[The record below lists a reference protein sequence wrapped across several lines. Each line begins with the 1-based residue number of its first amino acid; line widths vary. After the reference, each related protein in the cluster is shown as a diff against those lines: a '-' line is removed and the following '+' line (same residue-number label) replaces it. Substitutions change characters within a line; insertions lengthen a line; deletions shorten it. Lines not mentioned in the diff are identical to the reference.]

1 MLSYSNPTL
10 PHLRGSSAEATVS
23 INDND
28 HVPVTLGWEETAFT
42 AEEPTS
48 PGQTT
53 AVTLRAMAVTATD
66 KRPESGFTFDFT
78 VNTANG
84 AARQPDDYE
93 PLSVTETFER
103 NDFSRTT
110 VDGQFRW
117 VASADFTVNVEHDTV
132 NEPLETFRV
141 VLAFVGNSQPYL
153 LRGDV
158 TATVTTT
165 DDIASLADLLTTVNA
180 DRSIASPRDEITY
193 DWSVTNSGPAASTN
207 TVLTATLD
215 AGVTFVSASV
225 SAPSTGQC
233 RRSGRT
239 VTCSLGTVGL
249 SDTAEGE
256 IVVEVTDNASA
267 DIGFN
272 ATAEGDQLD
281 RMPGD
286 NDDAVTTELVAA
298 PRQITNLR
306 ASGASSHIDVTWSS
320 PGDNGNPITR
330 YEMERKEAGESY
342 VLVTPA
348 PGVAATTY
356 RDSQVS
362 AGTTYTYQLRAVNA
376 DGNAE
381 WSNEATA
388 TARETPQPPPPPP
401 PITGGGGGGG
411 GSGAPSNRSPLF
423 TEGAATLRSVAENA
437 VAGQYIGAPVAARD
451 PDGDTLAYTLSGAD
465 PQFFDVHPTTGQLRV
480 KVPLDYETK
489 SSYSVVVRV
498 ADGRGSGGFIAVTI
512 AVTNVGLEGMVGQY
526 DKDDNG
532 VIERDEAIA
541 AAVDYFNG
549 VISKE
554 EAIAVI
560 RVYFAG

>member
-1 MLSYSNPTL
+1 
-10 PHLRGSSAEATVS
+10 
-23 INDND
+23 
-28 HVPVTLGWEETAFT
+28 
-42 AEEPTS
+42 
-48 PGQTT
+48 
-53 AVTLRAMAVTATD
+53 MAVTATD

-110 VDGQFRW
+110 VAGESRW
-117 VASADFTVNVEHDTV
+117 VASRDFTVNVEHDTV
-132 NEPLETFRV
+132 NEPPETFRV

-153 LRGDV
+153 LRGDM

-180 DRSIASPRDEITY
+180 DRSIASLRDEITY

-249 SDTAEGE
+249 NDTAEGE

-286 NDDAVTTELVAA
+286 NDDSVTTELVAA

-306 ASGASSHIDVTWSS
+306 ASGASAHIDVTWST
-320 PGDNGNPITR
+320 PGDNGSPITR
-330 YEMERKEAGESY
+330 YELERKEAGESY
-342 VLVTPA
+342 ALVTPG
-348 PGVAATTY
+348 PSVATTTY

-376 DGNAE
+376 DGDAE

-388 TARETPQPPPPPP
+388 TARETPPPPPPPP

-411 GSGAPSNRSPLF
+411 GGGVAPSNRSPSF
-423 TEGAATLRSVAENA
+423 IDGAATLRSVAENA

-451 PDGDTLAYTLSGAD
+451 PDGDALAYTLSGAD

-480 KVPLDYETK
+480 NVPLDYETK
-489 SSYSVVVRV
+489 SGYSVVVRV
-498 ADGRGSGGFIAVTI
+498 ADGRGAGGFIAVTI
-512 AVTNVGLEGMVGQY
+512 AVTNVGLEGMVGRY

-549 VISKE
+549 VISQE
-554 EAIAVI
+554 EAIAVV